1 MSKNCL
7 SSAAFA
13 LIAASH
19 YDETR
24 YQILFQAPCISPVCG
39 FSYPQTS
46 PISQLRL
53 NLSHLRL
60 ENTDGD
66 LLRKEKTRWNSKK
79 WQ

>member
-24 YQILFQAPCISPVCG
+24 YQILFQAPCNSPARG
-39 FSYPQTS
+39 FFMPSNILIFPT
-46 PISQLRL
+46 RL
-53 NLSHLRL
+53 DSFPSSARKYIKNLLALARRL
-60 ENTDGD
+60 A
-66 LLRKEKTRWNSKK
+66 
-79 WQ
+79 